1 MARIFRFAVSSSSEE
16 KATFSLKARGSSVM
30 VQSQGEKIHLSIY
43 CVQQR
48 RLSGGLT
55 KISRTICAA

>member
-1 MARIFRFAVSSSSEE
+1 
-16 KATFSLKARGSSVM
+16 M

-55 KISRTICAA
+55 KISRTMRSLVINIKNRALFMP